1 LKLADLL
8 ASGPCSVAELAEATR
23 TDKQTLYRILRALA
37 SDGVFAEREPGVFG
51 NTEASALL
59 CADSSGSWPE
69 VAHLFGDV
77 FYGAVAT
84 MDPRSPAETFPAA
97 YGEDF
102 WSWLEQHPVERAIFD
117 AAMAGGKEGNAVRL
131 AELEWRDGDTVATRT
146 SCRRS
151 CTTGMTS
158 ARPRSC
164 ARFARRLGRGR
175 VCS

>member
-1 LKLADLL
+1 
-8 ASGPCSVAELAEATR
+8 
-23 TDKQTLYRILRALA
+23 
-37 SDGVFAEREPGVFG
+37 
-51 NTEASALL
+51 
-59 CADSSGSWPE
+59 
-69 VAHLFGDV
+69 
-77 FYGAVAT
+77 